1 MEIAVTTAATGRLLS
16 TEKKRKNCWTDHQH
30 LSALRIRVYITISLV
45 TSGVE
50 LSGLEIFERDF
61 ILRSR

>member
-16 TEKKRKNCWTDHQH
+16 TERKRKNCWTDHQH

-50 LSGLEIFERDF
+50 LRIRNF
-61 ILRSR
+61 